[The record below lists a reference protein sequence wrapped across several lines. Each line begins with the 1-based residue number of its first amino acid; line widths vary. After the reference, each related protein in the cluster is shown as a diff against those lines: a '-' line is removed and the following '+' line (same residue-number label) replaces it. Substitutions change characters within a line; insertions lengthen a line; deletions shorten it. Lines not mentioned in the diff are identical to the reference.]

1 VAYAMLRVTAIQE
14 HHLTRRLMFTNS
26 LRIQQLTELDR
37 SDTDWCW
44 ETFLPMLFNRQ
55 PASRD
60 FNWEAG
66 MVCYCTASLMGLNLK
81 QCQYADLHTTG
92 LRNLHSILEFQQPLW
107 QYSLFILTE

>member
-1 VAYAMLRVTAIQE
+1 MLRVTAIQE
-14 HHLTRRLMFTNS
+14 HHLTRRLVFTNS

-37 SDTDWCW
+37 SDTDWCS

-66 MVCYCTASLMGLNLK
+66 MVCYCTASLMGSNLK
-81 QCQYADLHTTG
+81 QCQYACASADLHTTG